1 MKTGLLSLS
10 LAMAGAM
17 TATAA
22 DVTVNAYPPL
32 LEPQQ
37 AATTKVNR
45 APLNQTAKK
54 GFKVFGFTGID
65 YYRSRSFCNY
75 YSNLYELERL
85 NTIATAEEVAQYSVP
100 DLLRLDAGAY
110 NHDDGYYYAYR
121 VKGYSFGIIRDDSW
135 MKVDPRTGEWSH
147 IHEYGE
153 AEKDAHLAYPLYD
166 MAYSIYDGEMYCLV
180 QSKTE
185 VKSRL
190 GLIDLTNGIPISSTL
205 VDLDDYY
212 FAISFDY
219 DGTLYGVRWKYNA
232 AGTVTGTMLDSFDAN
247 FKVTSSRE
255 LLVDKAPWL
264 GYYQHGLDFDYTTG
278 DLIWSATNN
287 EGKQKMVRINPDTAE
302 TELFGNIGINETF
315 LGLYVPYQTADA
327 RTAPARANNL
337 SFTIDQNGE
346 NSVTISWT
354 NPSTFWNRKAM
365 SDLQSVKVY
374 RDSQEGEPIATL
386 DASGLEGQ
394 EMSYTD
400 AGASQGIHTYYI
412 VPVNPKG
419 NGISNSIEAFVGKDT
434 PGPVRDVTLET
445 LDEGRS
451 VRIKWSVPN
460 IGDSEGWFDT
470 SSLTYN
476 ITRLPD
482 NKVVAENLK
491 LRTFTDRNIE
501 EAMFYSYV
509 ITPCN
514 AQGEGTPLTS
524 EGILAGASVR
534 IPFATEIDNVN
545 EANRFT
551 SFDAF
556 GTRGLYQFAGCNSA
570 SRQGGSAL
578 IYNTQSNNNVTIA
591 TPPLNVT
598 EGKTY
603 RVIWKFAIG
612 RYGVGLKEYLHH
624 FRVVGGEQLS
634 ASAMNMIEDFD
645 NFRTSRTDEAF
656 EIESYF
662 EAPVSGDYYVGLT
675 CASEIENWSALQPWI
690 YILGFEIT
698 EVYDNDLAA
707 VSIDTPGFISSSTPN
722 KISVKVRNMGLNEQS
737 DYTVSVGVSRLDGTF
752 LPFASTK
759 NVPALKS
766 RESAEIE
773 VSGFPAD
780 AFDTQDIVG
789 RVELAADQNAA
800 NNTSDFYEVHFFQG
814 DAFNYRAD
822 EEYSRW
828 VSTWLPLRIYDQY
841 TASQSYYTADVLG
854 LDEEVNK
861 IRGLA
866 WVYNSPVDIN
876 FENLQIWLAASDRD
890 AFLSNKWDT
899 ENNKLVYNGPLSI
912 PAGDNL
918 FMRVTLDEV
927 FEIDQYDNLLV
938 TIYATEYE
946 NTGNKNFPLQFHVWN
961 DPSANIDA
969 CDGRDHSYYYGSAEP
984 FTFTQ
989 NGHREKS
996 IPVLYIAAN
1005 GKQDAVEGLDFNNG
1019 LNVRVSGNTAFLYGN
1034 PASLEV
1040 FDFNG
1045 GKLLSLDVEG
1055 RNNVTLPLAAGLYI
1069 VRVADAAGNFT
1080 TVKAFVK

>member
-37 AATTKVNR
+37 AAAPKVNR
-45 APLNQTAKK
+45 APLNQTSKK
-54 GFKVFGFTGID
+54 GLKVFGFTGID

-85 NTIATAEEVAQYSVP
+85 NTIATDEEVAQYSVP
-100 DLLRLDAGAY
+100 DLLRMDAGAY

-121 VKGYSFGIIRDDSW
+121 VKGYSFGIIRDDKW
-135 MKVDPRTGEWSH
+135 MKVDPKTGEWSH
-147 IHEYGE
+147 VYDY
-153 AEKDAHLAYPLYD
+153 AATDEKAHAAFPLYD
-166 MAYSIYDGEMYCLV
+166 MAYSMYDGEMYGLV
-180 QSKTE
+180 QSTTA

-190 GLIDLTNGIPISSTL
+190 GLIDLKTGLPYDFTE
-205 VDLDDYY
+205 LDEYY

-219 DGTLYGVRWKYNA
+219 EGNLYGVRWKYND
-232 AGTVTGTMLDSFDAN
+232 AGTVTGTLLDTFDAD

-255 LLVDKAPWL
+255 LRVNNAAWL

-278 DLIWSATNN
+278 DLIWSATNT
-287 EGKQKMVRINPDTAE
+287 EGNQKMVRINPDTAE
-302 TELFGNIGINETF
+302 TELLGNVGINETF

-327 RTAPARANNL
+327 RTAPARAENL
-337 SFTIDQNGE
+337 SFTIDENGA

-354 NPSTFWNRKAM
+354 NPSTLWNRAEM

-374 RDSQEGEPIATL
+374 RDSQDGTPIATL
-386 DASGLEGQ
+386 DASGKEGQ
-394 EMSYTD
+394 EMTYVD
-400 AGASQGIHTYYI
+400 AEASQGIHTYYI

-434 PGPVRDVTLET
+434 PGAVRDVTLET
-445 LDEGRS
+445 LDEGKS
-451 VRIKWSVPN
+451 VRIKWNVPT
-460 IGDSEGWFDT
+460 IGDNEGWFDT

-476 ITRLPD
+476 VTRLPD

-491 LRTFTDRNIE
+491 LRTVTDRNIE

-509 ITPCN
+509 ITPVN
-514 AQGEGTPLTS
+514 AQGEGTPYTS
-524 EGILAGASVR
+524 DGILAGASVR
-534 IPFATEIDNVN
+534 IPFASAIDNVN

-551 SFDAF
+551 SFDSY
-556 GTRGLYQFAGCNSA
+556 GTRGLYEFAGCNS
-570 SRQGGSAL
+570 SYRQGGSAL
-578 IYNTQSNNNVTIA
+578 KYNTQQTNNTTVA

-603 RVIWKFAIG
+603 RVVWKFVIG
-612 RYGVGLKEYLHH
+612 RYGAGMKEYLHH
-624 FRVVGGEQLS
+624 FRVVGGSQLS
-634 ASAMNMIEDFD
+634 PSAMTMIEDFD
-645 NFRTSRTDEAF
+645 NFRTTRADEAF
-656 EIESYF
+656 EIESF
-662 EAPVSGDYYVGLT
+662 FQAPVSGDYYVGLT
-675 CASEIENWSALQPWI
+675 CASTIDDWTSLQPWI
-690 YILGFEIT
+690 YLLGCEIS
-698 EVYDNDLAA
+698 EVYDNDLAV
-707 VSIDTPGFISSSTPN
+707 VSVDTPGFISSTSSN
-722 KISVKVRNMGLNEQS
+722 RIRVNVRNMGLNEQS
-737 DYTVSVGVSRLDGTF
+737 DYTVSVGISRLDGTF

-759 NVPALKS
+759 NVPVLKS
-766 RESAEIE
+766 RESADIE

-780 AFDTQDIVG
+780 AFDVQDLVG
-789 RVELAADQNAA
+789 RVELAGDQNAD
-800 NNTSDFYEVHFFQG
+800 NNTSDFYEVHFFAG

-841 TASQSYYTADVLG
+841 SASQTYYTADMLG

-866 WVYNSPVDIN
+866 WVYNSPVDIK
-876 FENLQIWLAASDRD
+876 FDNLQIWLAASDRD
-890 AFLSNKWDT
+890 VFLSNKWDN

-918 FMRVTLDEV
+918 FMSVTLDEV
-927 FEIDQYDNLLV
+927 FELDQYDNLLV
-938 TIYATEYE
+938 TIYATESE
-946 NTGNKNFPLQFHVWN
+946 NTGNQNFPLQFHVWN
-961 DPSANIDA
+961 NANANIDA
-969 CDGRDHSYYYGSAEP
+969 SDGRDHSYYYGSAEP
-984 FTFTQ
+984 FNFTQ
-989 NGHREKS
+989 NGYRENS

-1005 GKQDAVEGLDFNNG
+1005 GKQDSVECLEFNNG
-1019 LNVRVSGNTAFLYGN
+1019 LNVRVSGNTVFLPGN
-1034 PASLEV
+1034 AASLEV

-1045 GKLLSLDVEG
+1045 GKLVSLDVEG
-1055 RNNVTLPLAAGLYI
+1055 RNNVSLPLPAGLYI
-1069 VRVADAAGNFT
+1069 VRVADAAGNLT